1 MRYLTRFY
9 FTSGGTESDFFYRQ
23 KLRCYDS
30 YYPFGFLPQ
39 KGVDKLEPGDVT
51 ILYGG
56 NGSGKTT
63 LLNVMAEKLGASR
76 MAAFNRTPFFE
87 EYLKGCEAE
96 KAADPEICQ
105 IITSDDVFD
114 YMLDVRMLNEGID
127 SKREERFKDFFKYQ
141 KNPRHFSSI
150 DDLEE
155 VRASLL
161 ANSQTMSQYVR
172 RTLPDNVREYSNGES
187 GYRYFVNNIK
197 ENGLYFLDE
206 PENSLAPARQQDLA
220 QFLEE
225 SVRFYNCQFI
235 IATHSPFLLAIRGAR
250 VVDMD
255 ADPVRVRDWH
265 ELPGIQVCYDFFASR
280 QAEFE
285 QAKENLRR
293 EDEALADQR
302 RRAAQNRSLSSARA
316 RLAAQLRERHVSEKD
331 IEALLGLMQQD
342 RQAEALVNFVMP
354 KDPDLFRTE
363 KSRKELTAA
372 LFEEAMRI
380 YREE

>member
-39 KGVDKLEPGDVT
+39 KGVEKLEPGDVT

-76 MAAFNRTPFFE
+76 MAAYNRTPFFE

-96 KAADPEICQ
+96 IEKDPGICQ

-114 YMLDVRMLNEGID
+114 YMLDVRMRNEGIG
-127 SKREERFKDFFKYQ
+127 SKREERFQDFYKYQ
-141 KNPRHFSSI
+141 KTPKHFSSI

-161 ANSQTMSQYVR
+161 ANSKTKSQYVR

-235 IATHSPFLLAIRGAR
+235 VATHSPFLLAIRGAR

-255 ADPVRVRDWH
+255 AEPVRVRDWH
-265 ELPGIQVCYDFFASR
+265 ELPGIQVYYDFFASR

-302 RRAAQNRSLSSARA
+302 RRAAQNRSLSPARA

-354 KDPDLFRTE
+354 KDPDRFRTE
-363 KSRKELTAA
+363 KGRKELTAA